1 MMSSQQSPTVRAR
14 RLGFELRRLREAA
27 RLTAEQVADHL
38 DCSQPKISRIES
50 GRGPFRILEVRAM
63 IELYGATE
71 VESEALLS
79 LLKES
84 KEKGWWAAYRDVLPA
99 EYSVHIG
106 METEAASIRTYQSL
120 FVPGL
125 LQTESYARAVIRDA
139 AINISPDE
147 VDRRVA
153 VRTKRQEVLHRDKP
167 LWLWAILDE
176 AVLRRLVGGRE
187 VVREQ
192 LRSLAEMSAMLQVT
206 VQIIPFSVGAHQGM
220 VGAFEIVEFT
230 EPVDP
235 DVVYVEALAGDLYVE
250 RESDVRS
257 YTIAFDHLRAAALS
271 KSASVDLVKTLAD
284 DL

>member
-1 MMSSQQSPTVRAR
+1 MSSQQQSPTVRAR

-27 RLTAEQVADHL
+27 HLTAEQVAEHL

-50 GRGPFRILEVRAM
+50 GRGPFRVLEVKAM
-63 IELYGATE
+63 IALYGATE
-71 VESEALLS
+71 RESDALLE
-79 LLKES
+79 LLRES

-139 AINISPDE
+139 AINISPEE
-147 VDRRVA
+147 VERRVA

-167 LWLWAILDE
+167 LNLWAILDE
-176 AVLRRLVGGRE
+176 AVLRRQVGGRE
-187 VVREQ
+187 VIREQ
-192 LRSLAEMSAMLQVT
+192 LRTLAEMSTMTGLT
-206 VQIIPFSVGAHQGM
+206 VQIIPFTVGAHLGM
-220 VGAFEIVEFT
+220 VGAFEIVEFS

-235 DVVYVEALAGDLYVE
+235 DVVYVEALAGSIYVE

-271 KSASVDLVKTLAD
+271 KSDSVDLINRMAD
-284 DL
+284 ET